1 MRILLDECV
10 PARLARDL
18 TGHTVTT
25 VGRMRWNAL
34 PDGLLLRRAAAEFD
48 VFLTVDQSLEFQQP
62 ASEIAIVTLIS
73 QSIERHAL
81 QPLIPD
87 VLAAL
92 ERIKPGERLRVG
104 PLLR

>member
-10 PARLARDL
+10 PARLAHDL
-18 TGHTVTT
+18 TGPTVTT
-25 VGRMRWNAL
+25 VGRMRWSAL

-48 VFLTVDQSLEFQQP
+48 VFLTVDQSLEYQQP

-81 QPLIPD
+81 QPFIQD
-87 VLAAL
+87 VLIAL
-92 ERIKPGERLRVG
+92 ENIKPGDRIRIVVA
-104 PLLR
+104 R